1 MTTADS
7 SANSSSA
14 PARTLSASAL
24 RDRLARGRFLRAMAM
39 LALVTIA
46 ASVAALA
53 VGRFPIGAEK
63 LFAALSPW
71 DDAGRMIENVVW
83 NVRAPRV
90 VLALLAGAGL
100 AMAGAAFQALFSNP
114 LAAPDT
120 LGVATG
126 ASFGAVLG
134 ILLGAGALLVQS
146 LALVFGLAA
155 VALVMLIARRR
166 DGGTPIL
173 MIVLSGIVVGSF
185 FTALVSLV
193 KFVADPQD
201 VLPAVTFWLMGS
213 LTGASFS
220 TLAAGFPMAALG
232 AAVLLL
238 LRWRLNAAAL
248 PEDEAKSLGIPVG
261 RIRAAVIL
269 GATMLTASVVS
280 MCGLIGWVGL
290 LVPHAVRMAAGADNR
305 RVLPASALAGALFML
320 LVDTAARTMTAG
332 EVPVSI
338 LTALVGAPFFIH
350 LLRRTGGLTS

>member
-1 MTTADS
+1 
-7 SANSSSA
+7 
-14 PARTLSASAL
+14 
-24 RDRLARGRFLRAMAM
+24 
-39 LALVTIA
+39 
-46 ASVAALA
+46 
-53 VGRFPIGAEK
+53 
-63 LFAALSPW
+63 
-71 DDAGRMIENVVW
+71 
-83 NVRAPRV
+83 
-90 VLALLAGAGL
+90 
-100 AMAGAAFQALFSNP
+100 
-114 LAAPDT
+114 
-120 LGVATG
+120 
-126 ASFGAVLG
+126 
-134 ILLGAGALLVQS
+134 
-146 LALVFGLAA
+146 
-155 VALVMLIARRR
+155 
-166 DGGTPIL
+166 
-173 MIVLSGIVVGSF
+173 
-185 FTALVSLV
+185 
-193 KFVADPQD
+193 
-201 VLPAVTFWLMGS
+201 MGS

-350 LLRRTGGLTS
+350 LLRRTGGLTG

>member
-24 RDRLARGRFLRAMAM
+24 RDRLARGRFLRAMAV

-238 LRWRLNAAAL
+238 RWRLNAAAL

-350 LLRRTGGLTS
+350 LLRRTGGLTG

>member
-1 MTTADS
+1 M
-7 SANSSSA
+7 
-14 PARTLSASAL
+14 SASAI
-24 RDRLARGRFLRAMAM
+24 RDAVARARFLRAM
-39 LALVTIA
+39 LVLLLVTAA
-46 ASVAALA
+46 ASAAALA
-53 VGRFPIGAEK
+53 VGRFSLGASE
-63 LFAALSPW
+63 LWAALSPFE
-71 DDAGRMIENVVW
+71 DAGRMAENIVW

-90 VLALLAGAGL
+90 LLALAAGAGL

-134 ILLGAGALLVQS
+134 ILFGAGALAVQS

-155 VALVMLIARRR
+155 VALVMLISTRK
-166 DGGTPIL
+166 DGGAPLL

-193 KFVADPQD
+193 KFAADPQD

-213 LTGASFS
+213 LSGASMT
-220 TLAAGFPMAALG
+220 TLAAGLPMGAAGAAL
-232 AAVLLL
+232 LLA
-238 LRWRLNAAAL
+238 LRWRLNAASL
-248 PEDEAKSLGIPVG
+248 PEDEARSLGIPVG

-290 LVPHAVRMAAGADNR
+290 LVPHAVRMAAGSDNR
-305 RVLPASALAGALFML
+305 RVMPASAVAGALFML
-320 LVDTAARTMTAG
+320 VIDTAARTMTAS
-332 EVPVSI
+332 EIPVSI

-350 LLRRTGGLTS
+350 LLRRTGGLSG

>member
-1 MTTADS
+1 MSAGRCDSTTTA
-7 SANSSSA
+7 
-14 PARTLSASAL
+14 LCASAL
-24 RDRLARGRFLRAMAM
+24 RDRLARSRFRRTM
-39 LALVTIA
+39 LLL
-46 ASVAALA
+46 ASAVVVCSLFALA
-53 VGRFPIGAEK
+53 AGRFPITPEK

-71 DDAGRMIENVVW
+71 SDAGKMIENVVW

-90 VLALLAGAGL
+90 VLALTAGAGL

-134 ILLGAGALLVQS
+134 ILLGAGALAVQS

-155 VALVMLIARRR
+155 VALVMLISMRR
-166 DGGTPIL
+166 DGGAPLL
-173 MIVLSGIVVGSF
+173 MIVLAGIVVGSF

-193 KFVADPQD
+193 KFAADPQD

-213 LTGASFS
+213 LSGASFS
-220 TLAAGFPMAALG
+220 SLAAGLPMALLG

-238 LRWRLNAAAL
+238 LRWRLNAASL

-261 RIRAAVIL
+261 RIRAAVII
-269 GATMLTASVVS
+269 GATMITASIVS

-290 LVPHAVRMAAGADNR
+290 LVPHAVRMAAGSDNR
-305 RVLPASALAGALFML
+305 RVIPASALAGALFML
-320 LVDTAARTMTAG
+320 IIDTAARTMTAG
-332 EVPVSI
+332 EIPVSI

-350 LLRRTGGLTS
+350 LLRRTGGLSG

>member
-1 MTTADS
+1 MTA
-7 SANSSSA
+7 SSSSNLASEA
-14 PARTLSASAL
+14 PRISASAL
-24 RDRLARGRFLRAMAM
+24 RDRLARHAFWRAMTL
-39 LALVTIA
+39 LALVTFA
-46 ASVAALA
+46 AAVAALA
-53 VGRFPIGAEK
+53 IGRFPIGFNK
-63 LFAALSPW
+63 LLAALSPW

-126 ASFGAVLG
+126 SSFGAVLG
-134 ILLGAGALLVQS
+134 ILLGASALVVQS
-146 LALVFGLAA
+146 LALLMGLLA

-213 LTGASFS
+213 LTGASFG
-220 TLAAGFPMAALG
+220 TLVAGLPMAFLG
-232 AAVLLL
+232 AGILLL

-261 RIRAAVIL
+261 RIRALVIV

-320 LVDTAARTMTAG
+320 LVDTAARTMTEG

-350 LLRRTGGLTS
+350 LLRRTGGLTR

>member
-1 MTTADS
+1 MSAERCDSTTTA
-7 SANSSSA
+7 
-14 PARTLSASAL
+14 LCASAL
-24 RDRLARGRFLRAMAM
+24 RDRLARSRFRRTM
-39 LALVTIA
+39 LLL
-46 ASVAALA
+46 ASAVVVCSLFALA
-53 VGRFPIGAEK
+53 AGRFPITPEK

-71 DDAGRMIENVVW
+71 SDAGKMIENVVW

-90 VLALLAGAGL
+90 VLALTAGAGL

-134 ILLGAGALLVQS
+134 ILLGAGALAVQS

-155 VALVMLIARRR
+155 VALVMLISMRR
-166 DGGTPIL
+166 DGGAPLL
-173 MIVLSGIVVGSF
+173 MIVLAGIVVGSF

-193 KFVADPQD
+193 KFAADPQD

-213 LTGASFS
+213 LSGASFS
-220 TLAAGFPMAALG
+220 SLAAGLPIALLG

-238 LRWRLNAAAL
+238 LRWRLNAASL

-261 RIRAAVIL
+261 RIRAAVII
-269 GATMLTASVVS
+269 GATMITASIVS

-290 LVPHAVRMAAGADNR
+290 LVPHAVRMAAGSDNR
-305 RVLPASALAGALFML
+305 RVIPASALAGALFML
-320 LVDTAARTMTAG
+320 IIDTAARTMTAG
-332 EVPVSI
+332 EIPVSI

-350 LLRRTGGLTS
+350 LLRRTGGLSG